1 MSWIA
6 GIDYSTRA
14 IDVVLVDEDDAQP
27 PRWIRHDLQGQDAF
41 DRTRDVRRSLRWQ
54 WSDDYWAENC
64 AALGIE
70 DPRGQNAGALYRIQ
84 GAILAHL
91 LERLLVQPWI
101 PSQWRKAVGL
111 PGNASKQQVKAF
123 ADAMLPRQH
132 IDDRPSWATQDAADA
147 WCIALAT
154 RQAITRTREEAA

>member
-54 WSDDYWAENC
+54 WSDDYWPENC

-91 LERLLVQPWI
+91 PERLLVQPWI

-111 PGNASKQQVKAF
+111 PGNASKQDVMRF
-123 ADAMLPRQH
+123 ALAYG
-132 IDDRPSWATQDAADA
+132 DDWPQDAYDA
-147 WCIALAT
+147 YCIALAT
-154 RQAITRTREEAA
+154 RLAITREKAA

>member
-1 MSWIA
+1 MSWLA
-6 GIDYSTRA
+6 GIDYSTHA
-14 IDVVLVDEDDAQP
+14 IDVVLIDENDVEP
-27 PRWIRHDLQGQDAF
+27 PVWHRTELHGQNAF
-41 DRTRDVRRSLRWQ
+41 DRTRDVKDALLPPLRL
-54 WSDDYWAENC
+54 WSGDLLAV
-64 AALGIE
+64 GIE
-70 DPRGQNAGALYRIQ
+70 DPAGNHGVRALARIQ
-84 GAILAHL
+84 GAILARL
-91 LERLLVQPWI
+91 PFTLLVQPWA

-154 RQAITRTREEAA
+154 RLAITREKAA